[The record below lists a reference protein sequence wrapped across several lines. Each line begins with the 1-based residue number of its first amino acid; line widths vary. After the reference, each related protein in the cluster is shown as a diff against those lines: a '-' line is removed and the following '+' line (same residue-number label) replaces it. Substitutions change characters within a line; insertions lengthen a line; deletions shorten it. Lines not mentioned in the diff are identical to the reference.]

1 MIYTKEIFQRLTR
14 GQFLSHNTTDSEA
27 KAMYQDL
34 DENYQEYLEYFKMIG
49 LVLVKGYNYFHFT
62 REMDEVKA
70 EDKLRGLYSYIDY
83 LDILYDCDPR
93 FDIGRTLSVSMI
105 ENKVGERKTL
115 QDKLD
120 MMISEKGKPDTTYR
134 DAILDIFKDMT
145 NKGFFE
151 LVNKNTD
158 TYIVTDAF
166 AYIRDVVDMLTP
178 KSDTYDET
186 AQ

>member
-1 MIYTKEIFQRLTR
+1 
-14 GQFLSHNTTDSEA
+14 
-27 KAMYQDL
+27 
-34 DENYQEYLEYFKMIG
+34 
-49 LVLVKGYNYFHFT
+49 
-62 REMDEVKA
+62 
-70 EDKLRGLYSYIDY
+70 
-83 LDILYDCDPR
+83 
-93 FDIGRTLSVSMI
+93 MI

>member
-34 DENYQEYLEYFKMIG
+34 DENYQAYLEYFKMIG

-105 ENKVGERKTL
+105 
-115 QDKLD
+115 
-120 MMISEKGKPDTTYR
+120 
-134 DAILDIFKDMT
+134 ILDIFKDMT